1 MHTAVMTWRELTI
14 RILEQIYTGIKISL
28 KLFPLL
34 SHILLNRFHQSSIT
48 TRNAIRI
55 THFPQDDKTVCGN
68 PCTTLI
74 RTAVFL
80 TQPHGGNQQLIT
92 ALIAIQ
98 FI

>member
-74 RTAVFL
+74 RT
-80 TQPHGGNQQLIT
+80 QPHGGNQQLIT